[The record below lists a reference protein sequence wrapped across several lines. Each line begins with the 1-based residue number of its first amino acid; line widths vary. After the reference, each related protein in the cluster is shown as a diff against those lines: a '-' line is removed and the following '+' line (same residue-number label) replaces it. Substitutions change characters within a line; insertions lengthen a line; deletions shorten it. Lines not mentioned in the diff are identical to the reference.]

1 MYVSEKRVIEWKIL
15 VLLEIKKCAKK
26 SEDTP
31 KSSLDSTSHKN
42 ISKVRNMFNYC
53 YTMGTEMGAPV
64 SQSIPTKF
72 GVHIFKAGP
81 KDVSNICHVKE
92 HQGDS
97 D

>member
-1 MYVSEKRVIEWKIL
+1 MENLSVAGNQKV
-15 VLLEIKKCAKK
+15 CAK

-31 KSSLDSTSHKN
+31 KSSLDSTSHNN
-42 ISKVRNMFNYC
+42 ICKVRNMFNYC
-53 YTMGTEMGAPV
+53 CTKGTEMGALV
-64 SQSIPTKF
+64 SRSIPTKF